1 MFFTLNMH
9 EVNMSALCYKLL
21 TWKAMDLKLDMI
33 MVCNYCLSSAHH
45 CEDHF
50 HSRYVTML
58 HELVVFSCSEY
69 LISVN
74 LNSASNIFIFFC
86 ELTVESSPS
95 IFFSWSRFI
104 ITEYTTITQFF
115 FTTQSFS
122 PCFFSPMEE
131 KLVAYKR

>member
-1 MFFTLNMH
+1 
-9 EVNMSALCYKLL
+9 
-21 TWKAMDLKLDMI
+21 MDLKLDMI

-74 LNSASNIFIFFC
+74 LNSALIIFIFCC

-95 IFFSWSRFI
+95 IFFMKPFHHHWVYSN
-104 ITEYTTITQFF
+104 YTILFYSSK
-115 FTTQSFS
+115 FTFLF
-122 PCFFSPMEE
+122 FFSPMEE
-131 KLVAYKR
+131 KLVAYKNKNKDKIKNISVILSN